1 MRRPDLPSLV
11 GGLTLSALG
20 VVLLLEQLDELDLR
34 FGSFAPIAFAAMG
47 AILVALGFSRRA

>member
-11 GGLTLSALG
+11 GGLALVGFG
-20 VVLLLEQLDELDLR
+20 VVLLLDQSDAIDLS

-47 AILVALGFSRRA
+47 AILVAVGLSRRA